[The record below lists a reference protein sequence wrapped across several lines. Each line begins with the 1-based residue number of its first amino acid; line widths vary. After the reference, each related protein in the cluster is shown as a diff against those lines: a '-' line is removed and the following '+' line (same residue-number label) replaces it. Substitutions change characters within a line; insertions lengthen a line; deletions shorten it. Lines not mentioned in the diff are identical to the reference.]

1 MDYQKIILI
10 GNTTDA
16 PKVQKP
22 EGKIA
27 FADFSLAVSRGPERE
42 VDFFPVRVFD
52 KLADAA
58 AKIKKGDKLLV
69 VGRIE
74 LNRYTPE
81 DGQPRLTVRVL
92 ADTVRFI

>member
-1 MDYQKIILI
+1 MDYQSFTMI

-22 EGKIA
+22 EGKVA
-27 FADFSLAVSRGPERE
+27 FADFRLAVGRARE
-42 VDFFPVRVFD
+42 GEADFFPVRVFG

-58 AKIKKGDKLLV
+58 AKITKGDKLLV

-92 ADTVRFI
+92 ADTVRFL

>member
-16 PKVQKP
+16 PQVQKP

-27 FADFSLAVSRGPERE
+27 FADFRLAVRRAPEGE
-42 VDFFPVRVFD
+42 TDFFPVRVFG
-52 KLADAA
+52 KLADVA
-58 AKIKKGDKLLV
+58 AKIKKGTELLV
-69 VGRIE
+69 EGRIE

>member
-1 MDYQKIILI
+1 MDYVKIILT

-22 EGKIA
+22 EGKVP
-27 FADFSLAVSRGPERE
+27 FADFRLAVSRGPEKE
-42 VDFFPVRVFD
+42 TDFFPVRVFGNLVD
-52 KLADAA
+52 SA
-58 AKIKKGDKLLV
+58 AKIKKGARLLV
-69 VGRIE
+69 EGRIE